1 MPKMID
7 ASCDTTSNIEALK
20 KAGVTHVG
28 RYYNNGDSP
37 ELPTKCLTKTEAT
50 ALSRAG
56 LHIVVVFQKAQNTI
70 SDFNSSEGGAAALQ
84 ALQCA
89 ADVGQPLGSVIY
101 FAVDFNANTDQVN
114 KEISCYFTSVNK
126 ILDGKFEVG
135 VYGSGMVCTLLYEA
149 GLCQHRWLSCSTSY
163 EGTEQ
168 AIENSAY
175 DIRQLTMDGT
185 KACSGQ
191 QEIKGAKEIYQV
203 TSNKIGTLS
212 VDYDELGAVG
222 AVGAFRLGV
231 STYRVNVSATSYLK
245 LHEAPSL
252 SSPVIGKLVAGQVVT
267 KLSTTNDWDHIETDD
282 GQKGYASAK
291 YLERID

>member
-28 RYYNNGDSP
+28 RYYNNGNSP

-70 SDFNSSEGGAAALQ
+70 SDFNASEGSAAAQQ

-114 KEISCYFTSVNK
+114 NEISCYFTSVNK

-185 KACSGQ
+185 KARSGQ
-191 QEIKGAKEIYQV
+191 QEIKGAKEVYQV
-203 TSNKIGTLS
+203 TSDKIGTLS

-222 AVGAFRLGV
+222 PFRLGV
-231 STYRVNVSATSYLK
+231 STYRVNVSDRSNLN
-245 LHEAPSL
+245 LHAAPSL
-252 SSPVIGKLVAGQVVT
+252 SAPVIGKLSARQIVT
-267 KLSTTNDWDHIETDD
+267 KQFSTNDWDYIRADD
-282 GQKGYASAK
+282 GQTGYASPK
-291 YLERID
+291 YLELID